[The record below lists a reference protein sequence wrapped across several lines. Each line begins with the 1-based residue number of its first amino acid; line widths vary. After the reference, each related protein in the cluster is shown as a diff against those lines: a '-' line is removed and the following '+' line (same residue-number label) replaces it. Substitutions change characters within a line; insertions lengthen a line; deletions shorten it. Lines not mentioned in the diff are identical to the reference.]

1 MEIIDEKGRLFGTV
15 NVVDALVVLLV
26 LAVGLAGVALV
37 VSGGGGPVGPTE
49 TQYVTLDLGTQSE
62 FLIEQIEVGDTGSL
76 GGDTHGVTI
85 TDSYFTTSGGG
96 TNAVVRVAVNQTG
109 GGPFTV
115 GGEPLRVG
123 RSLEFVNESYA
134 LDNATVRE
142 VGNESALPTPER
154 TVVLRGTVPN
164 AVAADVS
171 AGEAITVA
179 GSRVATVREIAT
191 YSAENPDRQTLFL
204 NATLRTYST
213 GDAVRFGGT
222 RVEAGQSLT
231 LPIAGYQFSGTID
244 RVGGGLD
251 RTTEPVLT
259 TGVVSADTANRIES
273 GDTYQLSGQSVAT
286 VENVTAY
293 DTDDPDEKR
302 VYVGLSLQ
310 TLGYGDELRFGDQ
323 TVEEGVTLP
332 FETETYDFDAEV
344 LRMGM
349 ADFQPETESVIVASV
364 VNADIARELDSG
376 DTYEV
381 AGRTVAT
388 VENVTAYDTDNPNRK
403 RVYAGLSVQTLGYG
417 EQLRFGT
424 QAIEE
429 GTTLPFR
436 TQQYELSGDI
446 IRTETADLQL
456 ESERVIV
463 SDVVGAETA
472 RMLNEGDTYE
482 VAGRT
487 VATVKNVTAY
497 DTDNPDRKRVY
508 AGLSVQTLGYGEQLR
523 FGTQA
528 VEEGTTLPFR
538 TQQYEFE
545 GDILRL
551 DTSDLQLTTE
561 GVLVTDV
568 VDVDVA
574 QRIQGEDTY
583 EVAGR
588 TVATVENVAVYGT
601 DDPDRKRV
609 YVGLSVEA
617 LGYGELPLFGSDN
630 PLREGSTLPFRT
642 LAYEFTGDIVR
653 LDGFQQPGQ
662 QTTRTVTLEM
672 ANVSPERADSVTA
685 GLTETNAGQTFARVT
700 NVNVT
705 PAVITLTSE
714 SGDIFEREHP
724 VNKDVT
730 LTVELSVRES
740 ETGVRFKGRTIQE
753 GNQVTL
759 DLGVTTITATVT
771 ELDADDE

>member
-273 GDTYQLSGQSVAT
+273 GDTYRPSGQSIAT

-293 DTDDPDEKR
+293 DTDNPDEKR
-302 VYVGLSLQ
+302 VYVGLSVRA
-310 TLGYGDELRFGDQ
+310 LGYGDQLRFGDQ

-344 LRMGM
+344 LRMGT

-364 VNADIARELDSG
+364 VDADIARELDSG

-561 GVLVTDV
+561 EVLVTDV

-601 DDPDRKRV
+601 NDPDRKRI

-617 LGYGELPLFGSDN
+617 LGYGELPLFGADN
-630 PLREGSTLPFRT
+630 PIRDGSTLPFRT
-642 LAYEFTGDIVR
+642 LAYEFSGEIVR

-662 QTTRTVTLEM
+662 PTTRTVTLEM
-672 ANVSPERADSVTA
+672 ANVPPERADSVTA

-730 LTVELSVRES
+730 LTVELSIRES

>member
-273 GDTYQLSGQSVAT
+273 GDTYRPSGQSIAT

-293 DTDDPDEKR
+293 DTDNPDEKR
-302 VYVGLSLQ
+302 VYVGLSVRA
-310 TLGYGDELRFGDQ
+310 LGYGDQLRFGDQ

-344 LRMGM
+344 LRMGT

-364 VNADIARELDSG
+364 VDADIARELDS
-376 DTYEV
+376 
-381 AGRTVAT
+381 
-388 VENVTAYDTDNPNRK
+388 
-403 RVYAGLSVQTLGYG
+403 
-417 EQLRFGT
+417 
-424 QAIEE
+424 
-429 GTTLPFR
+429 
-436 TQQYELSGDI
+436 
-446 IRTETADLQL
+446 
-456 ESERVIV
+456 
-463 SDVVGAETA
+463 
-472 RMLNEGDTYE
+472 GDTYE

-561 GVLVTDV
+561 EVLVTDV

-601 DDPDRKRV
+601 NDPDRKRI

-617 LGYGELPLFGSDN
+617 LGYGELPLFGADN
-630 PLREGSTLPFRT
+630 PIRDGSTLPFRT
-642 LAYEFTGDIVR
+642 LAYEFSGEIVR

-662 QTTRTVTLEM
+662 PTTRTVTLEM
-672 ANVSPERADSVTA
+672 ANVPPERADSVTA

-730 LTVELSVRES
+730 LTVELSIRES